1 MNFFGKKLKMK
12 VRLHHILI
20 IIIFILVLLMF
31 IDMKGKKCESRE
43 NAEMARPKQVVSSR
57 RTDRQKSP
65 SQQQRQQRK

>member
-31 IDMKGKKCESRE
+31 IDMKGKKCETRDSSE
-43 NAEMARPKQVVSSR
+43 NRVKPFAVKPRV
-57 RTDRQKSP
+57 
-65 SQQQRQQRK
+65 QQQRQQRK